1 MCVLYV
7 GILCVC
13 CISYEM
19 NHNWGLISLGYL
31 IDNIDLDGLGSSN
44 LSTSEL
50 DKFNKVNSVRSRL
63 GVLGN
68 SPFLGVNNIL
78 VVLGSNRAALV
89 DGTDL
94 LLLLVTGSAVKVD
107 IQLQCSAHGSLL
119 INKRLHG
126 VFNLELLTSSVVLTI
141 LGFNDF
147 HKVQLR
153 VNTSKSSLN
162 KCKNKHG

>member
-19 NHNWGLISLGYL
+19 NYNWGLISLGYL

-78 VVLGSNRAALV
+78 VVLGSNRATNHISVNNPYCMDLKQHLPALV

-119 INKRLHG
+119 
-126 VFNLELLTSSVVLTI
+126 
-141 LGFNDF
+141 
-147 HKVQLR
+147 
-153 VNTSKSSLN
+153 
-162 KCKNKHG
+162 